1 MHDLASLIDHT
12 ILKPDATEAQVAKY
26 CEEARQYG
34 FGSVCVNASY
44 APLVKRRLTGSG
56 VRTCIV
62 VGFPLGAT
70 TSATKAI
77 EAAGAV
83 ADGAE
88 EIDMVMGIGMLKSGA
103 QDQVRADIA
112 AVRQASSGRI
122 LKVILETCLLSHD
135 EKRLACR
142 LSRDAGADFVKTST
156 GFANSGAT
164 VKDVVLMREEVG
176 ATLGVKASGGIRTRE
191 AALAMIA
198 AGANR
203 IGTSSG
209 IAIVT
214 AVPSAPS
221 TY

>member
-26 CEEARQYG
+26 CEEARQYT
-34 FGSVCVNASY
+34 FRSVCVNARY
-44 APLVKRRLTGSG
+44 APLVKRCLTGSD

-70 TSATKAI
+70 TSASKTT

-83 ADGAE
+83 EDGAE
-88 EIDMVMGIGMLKSGA
+88 EIDMVMAIGMLKSGA

-112 AVRQASSGRI
+112 AVRQACSGRI
-122 LKVILETCLLSHD
+122 LKVILETCLLSDD

-142 LSRDAGADFVKTST
+142 LSREAGADFVKTST

-164 VKDVVLMREEVG
+164 LKDVALMREAVG

-209 IAIVT
+209 IAIVA
-214 AVPSAPS
+214 AVPSAPA